1 LLKNEYWLLIKI
13 MKIILALIILIIT
26 SPLLLILF
34 LMIKLSRTGSFIF
47 KQKRAGKNNKPFWI
61 YKIRTMVVNAE
72 ALRSQIEDL
81 NEVDKPVFKIYNDPR
96 YTKIGRFL
104 SHTGLDEL
112 PQLINIIKGEMDFV
126 GPRPLPVEEARLV
139 PQKYQA
145 RFNILPGITSPWIL
159 QGAHKLSF
167 REWMESDLAYIEK
180 KSIWYDSIILARS
193 FLLVLSFIYK
203 KAR

>member
-1 LLKNEYWLLIKI
+1 
-13 MKIILALIILIIT
+13 MKMVLALILLIIT
-26 SPLLLILF
+26 SPLLLLLF
-34 LMIKLSRTGSFIF
+34 LIIKLSGTGPFIF
-47 KQKRAGKNNKPFWI
+47 RQKRAGKNDKPFWI
-61 YKIRTMVVNAE
+61 YKIRTMVTNAE
-72 ALRSQIEDL
+72 TLKSKIENL

-126 GPRPLPVEEARLV
+126 GPRPLPVEEARLI
-139 PQKYQA
+139 PQKYQG
-145 RFNILPGITSPWIL
+145 RFAVLPGITSPWIL

-167 REWMESDLAYIEK
+167 KEWMESDLAYIER
-180 KSIWYDSIILARS
+180 KSVWYDSIILARS
-193 FLLVLSFIYK
+193 FLLVLTFIYK

>member
-1 LLKNEYWLLIKI
+1 
-13 MKIILALIILIIT
+13 MKMVLALILLIIT
-26 SPLLLILF
+26 SPLLLLLF
-34 LMIKLSRTGSFIF
+34 LIIKLSGTGPFIF
-47 KQKRAGKNNKPFWI
+47 RQKRAGKNNKPFWI
-61 YKIRTMVVNAE
+61 YKIRTMVINAE
-72 ALRSQIEDL
+72 TLKSKIENL

-126 GPRPLPVEEARLV
+126 GPRPLPVEEARLI
-139 PQKYQA
+139 PQKYQGRLA
-145 RFNILPGITSPWIL
+145 VLPGITSPWIL

>member
-1 LLKNEYWLLIKI
+1 
-13 MKIILALIILIIT
+13 MKMILALILLIIT
-26 SPLLLILF
+26 SPLLLLLF
-34 LMIKLSRTGSFIF
+34 LIIKLSGRGPFIF

-61 YKIRTMVVNAE
+61 YKIRTMVINAE
-72 ALRSQIEDL
+72 TLKSKIENL

-96 YTKIGRFL
+96 YTKIGRLL

-126 GPRPLPVEEARLV
+126 GPRPLPVEEAKLI
-139 PQKYQA
+139 PQKYLR
-145 RFNILPGITSPWIL
+145 RFDVMPGITSPWIL

-167 REWMESDLAYIEK
+167 KEWMESDLAYIER
-180 KSIWYDSIILARS
+180 KSVWYDSIILARS
-193 FLLVLSFIYK
+193 FLLVLTFVYK

>member
-1 LLKNEYWLLIKI
+1 
-13 MKIILALIILIIT
+13 MKMVLALILLIIT
-26 SPLLLILF
+26 SPLLLLLF
-34 LMIKLSRTGSFIF
+34 LIIKLSGTGPFIF
-47 KQKRAGKNNKPFWI
+47 RQKRAGKNNKPFWI
-61 YKIRTMVVNAE
+61 YKIRTMVINAE
-72 ALRSQIEDL
+72 TLKSKIENL

-126 GPRPLPVEEARLV
+126 GPRPLPVEEARLI
-139 PQKYQA
+139 PQKYQS
-145 RFNILPGITSPWIL
+145 RFAVLPGITSPWIL

-167 REWMESDLAYIEK
+167 KEWMESDLAYIER
-180 KSIWYDSIILARS
+180 KSVWYDSIILARS
-193 FLLVLSFIYK
+193 FLLVLTFIYK

>member
-1 LLKNEYWLLIKI
+1 
-13 MKIILALIILIIT
+13 MKMVLALILLIIT
-26 SPLLLILF
+26 SPLLLLLF
-34 LMIKLSRTGSFIF
+34 LIIKLSGTGPFIF
-47 KQKRAGKNNKPFWI
+47 RQKRAGKNNKPFWI
-61 YKIRTMVVNAE
+61 YKIRTMVINAE
-72 ALRSQIEDL
+72 NLRLKIENL

-126 GPRPLPVEEARLV
+126 GPRPLPVNEARLI
-139 PQKYQA
+139 PQKYQG
-145 RFNILPGITSPWIL
+145 RFAVLPGITSPWIL

-167 REWMESDLAYIEK
+167 KEWMESDLTYIER
-180 KSIWYDSIILARS
+180 KSVWYDSIILARS
-193 FLLVLSFIYK
+193 FLLVLTFIYK